1 MRNRT
6 NDRERNR
13 PATGE
18 ALWRAPPAVSR
29 PQLLAGGSDRTCR
42 RLIYNF
48 LALADHLDTCRNIV
62 ARKFGVTGPQYS
74 VLMAIAR
81 HEDGDGVGAGMIA
94 RVLNVSPAFIT
105 VETGR
110 LIEMGLLVKRRDDGD
125 RRRVSLQVSAEGRV
139 LIDRYAPLVRLMND
153 TLFGRLDA
161 EEFAA
166 LAATVEKL
174 VDTST
179 RTASFLGQWAT
190 DDPVAKSVSA

>member
-1 MRNRT
+1 MRNR
-6 NDRERNR
+6 NSDRDGPRAVREPVR
-13 PATGE
+13 
-18 ALWRAPPAVSR
+18 WRAPPAVSR
-29 PQLLAGGSDRTCR
+29 PHLLAGGSDRTCR
-42 RLIYNF
+42 RLIYNL

-62 ARKFGVTGPQYS
+62 ARKFGVSGPQYS

-81 HEDGDGVGAGMIA
+81 HDDGEGVSADTIA

-110 LIEMGLLVKRRDDGD
+110 LIEMGLIAKRRDDGD

-153 TLFGRLDA
+153 TLLGRLDT

-190 DDPVAKSVSA
+190 DEPVAKSAAL